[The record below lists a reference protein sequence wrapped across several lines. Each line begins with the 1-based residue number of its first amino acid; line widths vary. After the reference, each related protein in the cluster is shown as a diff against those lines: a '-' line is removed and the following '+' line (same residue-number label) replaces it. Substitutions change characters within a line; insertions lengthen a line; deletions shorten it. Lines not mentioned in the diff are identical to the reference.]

1 MAVPVAALQLN
12 VIRTGL
18 NSNKRSASATII
30 HLTMVIVML
39 DAVTIDMQCEL
50 LPQSKLGFSFFV
62 IGGLH
67 QTRFVHE
74 LSSLQ
79 LKLMSDITG
88 FQFSHF
94 TSYPTLDSLI
104 DIELAVPLR
113 FIADFVGRIVFIV
126 FVV

>member
-1 MAVPVAALQLN
+1 MPVAALQLN
-12 VIRTGL
+12 VIQTGL
-18 NSNKRSASATII
+18 NSNERSASATII
-30 HLTMVIVML
+30 ILTTVIVML
-39 DAVTIDMQCEL
+39 DAITIDMQCKL

-67 QTRFVHE
+67 QARFVHE

-79 LKLMSDITG
+79 LKLMLDIIG
-88 FQFSHF
+88 FEFSHF

-104 DIELAVPLR
+104 DIEFAVPLL
-113 FIADFVGRIVFIV
+113 FIADFVSHIIFIV